1 MNVKISPSQ
10 IHNENIILPSS
21 KSEIHRVLI
30 IMAFSCLKGEIHN
43 CTINSDVLSTI
54 SFLEGLGI
62 KININGTTISLDNR
76 NRLKKINRDYY
87 VNESGTTL
95 RLMIPFLAKLARK
108 INIHTK
114 GNLINRP
121 LDIYESLMNLKKDNL
136 IIDKANNT
144 ITIKRHKFGEDF
156 IIYGNI
162 SSQFITGLLL
172 YQALMIKKGSLVVVK
187 PIASKPYV
195 DLTISLLESF
205 GYKIEVC
212 EESNI
217 ISYNII
223 NVPVELDYL
232 EYNVESDYSSAA
244 FLIALGVINNDL
256 SLNNLSINSFQA
268 DKRMISI
275 LKNMNADIEF
285 SENKLNVRKS
295 ILSNSTIDL
304 FDCPDLGPILFAVA
318 STVNKKTT
326 FINTNRLMDKESN
339 RLESMK
345 HNLEKLGVGFII
357 EDDKVQIIGFDEI
370 PNGNIFDSFNDHRIA
385 MSMAILSTIL
395 NTPSTILNSEC
406 VNKSYPDFFLD
417 LSKLGVKVSI

>member
-1 MNVKISPSQ
+1 MDLLITNTIDKETY
-10 IHNENIILPSS
+10 HLKNNE
-21 KSEIHRVLI
+21 
-30 IMAFSCLKGEIHN
+30 
-43 CTINSDVLSTI
+43 
-54 SFLEGLGI
+54 
-62 KININGTTISLDNR
+62 
-76 NRLKKINRDYY
+76 
-87 VNESGTTL
+87 
-95 RLMIPFLAKLARK
+95 
-108 INIHTK
+108 
-114 GNLINRP
+114 
-121 LDIYESLMNLKKDNL
+121 YERLMNLKKDNL